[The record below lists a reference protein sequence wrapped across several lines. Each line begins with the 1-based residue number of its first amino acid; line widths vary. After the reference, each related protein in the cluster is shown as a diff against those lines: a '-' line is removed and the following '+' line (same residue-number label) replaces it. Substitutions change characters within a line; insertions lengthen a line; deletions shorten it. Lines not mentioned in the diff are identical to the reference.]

1 MIRKTLGT
9 KPPQCW
15 VFGTNPISNLRIGE
29 ARSLVRFFLFGNSG
43 FTMGNDESYDP
54 DCVFTVWLS
63 AALKSQKLSEQNLR
77 IWTWM
82 TWLPW
87 HSCYYTTA
95 ISWPLL
101 CLGFWRFFL
110 DTKTTLGGIISIE
123 LWEERE
129 PWTLK
134 WLQTLQVMCDM
145 NHLKWL
151 G

>member
-29 ARSLVRFFLFGNSG
+29 ARSLVSFFLFGNSG
-43 FTMGNDESYDP
+43 FPMGNDESYDP
-54 DCVFTVWLS
+54 DCVFAVWLS

-77 IWTWM
+77 IWTWT
-82 TWLPW
+82 TWLHW

-95 ISWPLL
+95 ISWPLP

-110 DTKTTLGGIISIE
+110 DTKTTLGPHFNRAMRGKG
-123 LWEERE
+123 
-129 PWTLK
+129 TLQMVK
-134 WLQTLQVMCDM
+134 TLQVMCDM